1 MKINYIGT
9 LNADI
14 YLDGDMTYHGMS
26 MNNAYHPLQEYI
38 DKATYLMGEYGF
50 VSAQIVD
57 CETGEIIVE
66 MENDCDDS
74 SDDGPTYYDDGDTC
88 GYE

>member
-1 MKINYIGT
+1 MTINYIGT
-9 LNADI
+9 FKADI
-14 YLDGDMTYHGMS
+14 CLDGDMTYHGM
-26 MNNAYHPLQEYI
+26 NDAYHPLQEYI

-66 MENDCDDS
+66 MESDCNDFP
-74 SDDGPTYYDDGDTC
+74 DDGPAYYDDGDTC
-88 GYE
+88 DYE

>member
-1 MKINYIGT
+1 MKISYLGQFR
-9 LNADI
+9 ADI
-14 YLDGDMTYHGMS
+14 VFDGDFTYHGM
-26 MNNAYHPLQEYI
+26 NDAYHPLQEYI

-66 MENDCDDS
+66 MESDCNDFP
-74 SDDGPTYYDDGDTC
+74 DDGPAYYDDGDTC